1 MPPGEFFSA
10 GFWAFATA
18 LLAGVLTGIGY
29 VVKRIHTLKD
39 KRLEKREAEA
49 ATLNEKYIDKV
60 RRTSRLETQLSA
72 EQEARK
78 LEQERCKHL
87 EWELEQVMR
96 DRGGR

>member
-18 LLAGVLTGIGY
+18 MLAGVLTGIGY
-29 VVKRIHTLKD
+29 VVKRMHTLKD

-49 ATLNEKYIDKV
+49 ATLNEKYIEKV
-60 RRTSRLETQLSA
+60 RRTSRLETQLAA

-78 LEQERCKHL
+78 LEQKRCERL
-87 EWELEQVMR
+87 EWELEQI
-96 DRGGR
+96 DHNRGGR